1 MFMHFVLQERFDETR
16 SELHSK
22 RLSTSHE
29 ACFNGFDESSK
40 IVEFDI
46 CRTQPRSRRIT
57 TSLSEF
63 GEEVPYQ
70 TVSFPLPCPVPS

>member
-1 MFMHFVLQERFDETR
+1 MPFVLQESFDETR

-22 RLSTSHE
+22 MLSTSQE
-29 ACFNGFDESSK
+29 TCFNGFDESPK

-46 CRTQPRSRRIT
+46 YRTQPRSRRIT
-57 TSLSEF
+57 TSMSEF

-70 TVSFPLPCPVPS
+70 TLSSPLHCPIPS